1 MAERE
6 RNILQSAIDVAAT
19 APTWAD
25 LSNALFEPESGLITK
40 AYPTREA
47 RAAFLKTDEYKQIR
61 QLVSSS
67 MDRTG
72 LVAGAT
78 PQKSGKFMVRLP
90 NSLHGA
96 LEREAAEEGVSLN
109 QLVVT
114 KLALQ
119 ISELTAGPQPT
130 APVAHGND

>member
-1 MAERE
+1 MIEKE
-6 RNILQSAIDVAAT
+6 KNILQSATDVAAS
-19 APTWAD
+19 APTWTD

-40 AYPTREA
+40 AYPTREL

-61 QLVSSS
+61 QLVSSA

-90 NSLHGA
+90 KSLHGA

-114 KLALQ
+114 KLAVQ
-119 ISELTAGPQPT
+119 MSGLTAGPQPT
-130 APVAHGND
+130 PSVAHGSG